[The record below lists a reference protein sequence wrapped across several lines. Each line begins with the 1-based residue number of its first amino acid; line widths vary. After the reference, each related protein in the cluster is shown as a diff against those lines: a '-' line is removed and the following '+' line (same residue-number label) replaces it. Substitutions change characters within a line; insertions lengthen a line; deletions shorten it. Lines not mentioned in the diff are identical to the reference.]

1 MVIEDM
7 VVMRA
12 KSTRHGPHHFAMRAA
27 ISTQGKVYL
36 IGAGPGA
43 ADLLTLRAARV
54 LATAQ
59 VVLVDALVDGGVLE
73 QCATDARIMQV
84 GKRGGCR
91 STPQAFIQRLMLRY
105 ARQGRVVAR
114 LKGGDAFVFGRGGEE
129 AAYLR
134 QHGIEVEIV
143 PGLTAGL
150 AAPAALGIPVTH
162 RGIAPGVTFVTGHA
176 SDGVEPDWRALAQT
190 RTTLVIYMGLQ
201 RLAHITCALMAGGL
215 SGATPVAAIAHGT
228 LPRERHVVAPLCAIA
243 RAVEQA
249 GLVAP
254 AVIVVG
260 EVVSAASA
268 RVVAQTCADH
278 NATQAREAT
287 QA

>member
-1 MVIEDM
+1 
-7 VVMRA
+7 MRE
-12 KSTRHGPHHFAMRAA
+12 A
-27 ISTQGKVYL
+27 ISVRGKVYL

-54 LATAQ
+54 LALAQ
-59 VVLVDALVDGGVLE
+59 VVLVDALVDRSVLE
-73 QCATDARIMQV
+73 QCAADARVIHV

-105 ARQGRVVAR
+105 ARQRRVVAR

-134 QHGIEVEIV
+134 RHGIEVEIV
-143 PGLTAGL
+143 PGLTAGV
-150 AAPAALGIPVTH
+150 AVPAALGIPHTQ
-162 RGIAPGVTFVTGHA
+162 RGIAPGVTLVTGHA
-176 SDGVEPDWRALAQT
+176 SDGVEPDWRALAQS

-201 RLAHITCALMAGGL
+201 RLAHIAAALMAGGL

-228 LPRERHVVAPLCAIA
+228 LPHERYVVAPLCAIA
-243 RAVEQA
+243 RAVVQA
-249 GLVAP
+249 ALAAP

-260 EVVSAASA
+260 EAVSLAGA
-268 RVVAQTCADH
+268 RVLAQTCADH
-278 NATQAREAT
+278 NATQAREAM